1 MKKIYLVQKMKRGLF
16 KYYAHKGVTVD
27 HLDCYGQVT
36 TMWCNSKRKAIRDC
50 RNNNRKQDYVVFFVR
65 RILDYSV

>member
-1 MKKIYLVQKMKRGLF
+1 MKKIYLVQKMERDAF
-16 KYYAHKGVTVD
+16 RYHARKGVTVD

-50 RNNNRKQDYVVFFVR
+50 RNNNRKQDYEVFFVR